1 MVSGDYFE
9 VLERD
14 GARQCVLM
22 VADVCG
28 KGVAAS
34 LLTAALEALCAGP
47 IADGLPA
54 DEIFTRTSRLLH
66 DRTPPERFATAFLC
80 ILEQATG
87 RLTYANAGHNPA
99 LLLGSDAPLWLRGTG
114 LPLGLLPDSV
124 YDAAETVLEEGDTLV
139 VYTDGLTEAENP
151 SDEQFG
157 ADRLLELCHRNRDLS
172 PSELAAAIEG
182 AIEAFAEG
190 VPAAD
195 DCTLV
200 IVRRI
205 DTSS

>member
-1 MVSGDYFE
+1 M
-9 VLERD
+9 
-14 GARQCVLM
+14 
-22 VADVCG
+22 
-28 KGVAAS
+28 
-34 LLTAALEALCAGP
+34 
-47 IADGLPA
+47 
-54 DEIFTRTSRLLH
+54 
-66 DRTPPERFATAFLC
+66 
-80 ILEQATG
+80 
-87 RLTYANAGHNPA
+87 
-99 LLLGSDAPLWLRGTG
+99 
-114 LPLGLLPDSV
+114 
-124 YDAAETVLEEGDTLV
+124 EEGDTLV
-139 VYTDGLTEAENP
+139 IYTDGLTEAENP